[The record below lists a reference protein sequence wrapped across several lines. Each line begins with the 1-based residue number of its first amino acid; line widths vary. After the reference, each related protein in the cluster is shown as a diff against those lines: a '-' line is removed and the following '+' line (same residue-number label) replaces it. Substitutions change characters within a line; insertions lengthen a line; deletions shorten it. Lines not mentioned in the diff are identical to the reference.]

1 LPPLR
6 ERREDIPLLAEHFL
20 NKFSAEKNTPV
31 KRLVTET
38 QKILLNY
45 NWTGNV
51 RELENIIEHA
61 VTLCKSDQITIDDL
75 PDYLRDIDEPAHIF
89 SIEPGGSRKIDLSR
103 AISDVEAKLIYW
115 ALKEAGGN
123 QVKAAEILNIP
134 RTTLRDKLARL
145 KLPDNLSRL

>member
-1 LPPLR
+1 
-6 ERREDIPLLAEHFL
+6 
-20 NKFSAEKNTPV
+20 
-31 KRLVTET
+31 
-38 QKILLNY
+38 LLNY

-89 SIEPGGSRKIDLSR
+89 SIEPGGSRKIDLSQ

-115 ALKEAGGN
+115 ALKEVGGN